1 MPDYLLMVVL
11 VIGYFFSWVAY
22 FDHCD
27 LVIGY
32 FSWRLFNMDRASI
45 LIVEDE
51 DSQRSLLSGLLRKEG
66 YTIGEAGTGAD
77 ALEVFKKDVFELVLL
92 DYKLPDTDGLTLL
105 KKFKEINP
113 EVEVIMVTAFGSI
126 ENAVG
131 ALKAG
136 ATEYLTKPI
145 DLDDLLFKIKKTEE
159 KTYLV
164 RENRVLKETLKDR
177 FKSEDFVYQSEKMH
191 EVASLIVRIASTD
204 STCIINGESG
214 VGKEVVVDL
223 LHSLSDRKDNP
234 LIKVNCAAIPETLL
248 ESELFGYEKGAF
260 TGAYQR
266 KIGKF
271 EVANKGTIFL
281 DEIGDIPLVL
291 QSKLLRVLQE
301 REIERL
307 GGLHTVKVDV
317 RIVTATNKNL
327 DEEVKKGTFRE
338 DLYYRLNVVNIRVP
352 PLRERKE
359 DILLLIDFFLKK
371 YNARHKKNVKGVTR
385 EVRDMLMKYDY
396 PGNVRE
402 LENITERA
410 VVLTR
415 GDYISKEDLPAF
427 SGETKDLLEKNMK
440 ETVETIERNM
450 ILDALISSEWVQ
462 TKAASILG
470 LSERMLRYKIK
481 KYKIVKTT
489 QNDT

>member
-1 MPDYLLMVVL
+1 
-11 VIGYFFSWVAY
+11 
-22 FDHCD
+22 
-27 LVIGY
+27 
-32 FSWRLFNMDRASI
+32 MDRASI

-177 FKSEDFVYQSEKMH
+177 FKSENFVYQSEKMH
-191 EVASLIVRIASTD
+191 EVASLIVRIAKTD

-307 GGLHTVKVDV
+307 GGLHPIKVDV

-327 DEEVKKGTFRE
+327 DEEVKKEAFRE
-338 DLYYRLNVVNIRVP
+338 DFYYRLNVVSIRVP

-415 GDYISKEDLPAF
+415 GDYISKEDLLAF

-481 KYKIVKTT
+481 KYNIVKTT
-489 QNDT
+489 RNDTK